1 MISKDEMLPYLE
13 GSEPQGYRRGLKE
26 GLQQAKDKWLA
37 EGMAEGKAEVA
48 KAMLLGGMPVDQIM
62 LFTGLSE
69 VQIEALR

>member
-37 EGMAEGKAEVA
+37 EGKAEVT
-48 KAMLLGGMPVDQIM
+48 KAMLLGGMPVKQDYAVHRV
-62 LFTGLSE
+62 E
-69 VQIEALR
+69 

>member
-1 MISKDEMLPYLE
+1 MKCCLILRAAN
-13 GSEPQGYRRGLKE
+13 RRGLKE

-37 EGMAEGKAEVA
+37 EGKAEVT

-62 LFTGLSE
+62 QFTGLSE